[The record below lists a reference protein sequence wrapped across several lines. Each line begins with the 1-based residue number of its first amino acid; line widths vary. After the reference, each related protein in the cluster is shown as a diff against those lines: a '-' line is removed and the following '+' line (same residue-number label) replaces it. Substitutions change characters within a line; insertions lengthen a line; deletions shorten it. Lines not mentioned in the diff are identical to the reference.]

1 MAIQTLGSTL
11 RQINR
16 LFADGAV
23 TGLSDAQLLE
33 RFVGRRD
40 SEAFEAILAR
50 HGPMVLGVCRGIL
63 RDPNDAEDAF
73 QATFLILIKKAGS
86 IRANVVLGGW
96 LYQVAYR
103 VAVAAN
109 TAAARR
115 RMLERTAGEMA
126 AMSSA
131 PGTTISDELFK
142 AAHEAL
148 ARLPEKYRLAI
159 LLCDLEGK
167 PQAQAARE
175 LNWSER
181 TLRRRLAAARERI
194 KSRLSRRG
202 WARGDAL
209 AGRLFHHELRSA
221 VPTAWSETVVRTAV
235 DTVNRAAAARAVSTA
250 AQSLVRE
257 VLWIMLFTGLK
268 QTSTALLALGGLGIL
283 AATFAG
289 QSNDKPGRQDQPS
302 QVRLSKPEPTM
313 ELAKAAEN
321 DKQPVP
327 ISGSV
332 VDATVN
338 HSRAR
343 RFSYTIATCMTASWK
358 VPRSSHWLRP
368 ARTVAF
374 DSSSIR
380 SRAIRPVATCLPG
393 TMR

>member
-23 TGLSDAQLLE
+23 TVLSDAQLLE

-73 QATFLILIKKAGS
+73 QATFLILIKNAGS

-115 RMLERTAGEMA
+115 RMLERKAGEMA

-194 KSRLSRRG
+194 KFRLSHRG

-209 AGRLFHHELRSA
+209 AGGLFLRQERVA
-221 VPTAWSETVVRTAV
+221 VPEAWRET
-235 DTVNRAAAARAVSTA
+235 
-250 AQSLVRE
+250 
-257 VLWIMLFTGLK
+257 
-268 QTSTALLALGGLGIL
+268 
-283 AATFAG
+283 
-289 QSNDKPGRQDQPS
+289 
-302 QVRLSKPEPTM
+302 
-313 ELAKAAEN
+313 
-321 DKQPVP
+321 
-327 ISGSV
+327 
-332 VDATVN
+332 
-338 HSRAR
+338 
-343 RFSYTIATCMTASWK
+343 
-358 VPRSSHWLRP
+358 
-368 ARTVAF
+368 
-374 DSSSIR
+374 
-380 SRAIRPVATCLPG
+380 
-393 TMR
+393 